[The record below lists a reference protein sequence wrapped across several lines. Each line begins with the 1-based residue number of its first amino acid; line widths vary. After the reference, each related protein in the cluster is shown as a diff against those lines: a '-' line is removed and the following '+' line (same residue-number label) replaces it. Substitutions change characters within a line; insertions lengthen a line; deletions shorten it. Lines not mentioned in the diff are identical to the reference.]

1 MHSATG
7 QQFILSA
14 TFGSESLT
22 ANISSVGAALRSFKV
37 NGREHLEPGNGDSIS
52 PWHEGIVMAPWVNRL
67 EDGAWTHK
75 GKRLEVPITIHSQQN
90 ANHGFL
96 VYYPYE
102 VVHQTASK
110 VTLSATIFP
119 RSGYPFLVDTTVT
132 YELVEHGMKVTHTA
146 LNHSAEAAPYVVG
159 AHAYFMFEGFSTGDC
174 ILTSG
179 AKTLLEPDERQLPI
193 GKVPTAGTYFDLSE
207 GIELKRGHID
217 HGFTDLPRDTN
228 GFAHTTLNAPNGE
241 TIDVWQDQNFGHL
254 VLFTPDFYYRDEDG
268 PRMHAV
274 AIEPQ
279 TGGANAFNTGED
291 LIHLEA
297 GRPWAGSW
305 GFTIRK

>member
-37 NGREHLEPGNGDSIS
+37 NGREHLEPGNSDSIS
-52 PWHEGIVMAPWVNRL
+52 PFHEGIVMAPWVNRL
-67 EDGAWTHK
+67 EDGAWMHK
-75 GKRLEVPITIHSQQN
+75 GKRLEVPITIHNQN
-90 ANHGFL
+90 NSNHGLL
-96 VYYPYE
+96 VHYPYE

-110 VTLSATIFP
+110 VTLAATVFP
-119 RSGYPFLVDTTVT
+119 RTGYPFLVDTTVT

-146 LNHSAEAAPYVVG
+146 LNHSAEPAPYVVG

-174 ILTSG
+174 VLTSG
-179 AKTLLEPDERQLPI
+179 AKTVLEVNERQLPI
-193 GKVPTAGTYFDLSE
+193 GKSATAGTYFDLSE
-207 GIELKRGHID
+207 GVQLKRGHID
-217 HGFTDLPRDTN
+217 HGFTDLTRDEN
-228 GFAHTTLNAPNGE
+228 GLAHTTLTSPKGE
-241 TIDVWQDQNFGHL
+241 VIDVWQDQNFGHL

-268 PRMHAV
+268 ARMHAV

-297 GRPWAGSW
+297 GRPWAGTW
-305 GFTIRK
+305 GFTIRG